1 MNLDNLPYEF
11 FYQFYDIRAN
21 IALKKEQVLYLKK
34 YLLNDTDAVVL
45 DLACG
50 TGNLTIE
57 LAELGCK
64 VIGIDKSPKM
74 LEIAKLK
81 AKNCKISPTFIQE
94 TFQSY
99 PYNSKY
105 NAVICSSFSLNY
117 ICDYNEIINVFT
129 NIYKSLTDGGVFIFD
144 MIYPSEVEKHFENKL
159 HFENEDIKIFTLFE
173 WKNRISNLYEVLFS
187 FYLKNNNIIEKEVHL
202 SKTYNSDEIKSILIN
217 IGFRVLELKTQ
228 NKLFKNGRTDLFQIV
243 AKK

>member
-1 MNLDNLPYEF
+1 MNLDNLPYEI

-34 YLLNDTDAVVL
+34 YLLNYDDALVL

-57 LAELGCK
+57 LAKLGCK
-64 VIGIDKSPKM
+64 VIGVDKSPKM
-74 LEIAKLK
+74 LAIAKLK
-81 AKNCKISPTFIQE
+81 AKDCKISPIFIQE

-99 PYNSKY
+99 SYNCKY

-117 ICDYNEIINVFT
+117 ICDYIEITNVFT

-144 MIYPSEVEKHFENKL
+144 MIYPNEAEKHFANKL
-159 HFENEDIKIFTLFE
+159 HFENEDVKIFTSFE
-173 WKNRISNLYEVLFS
+173 WKNRVDNLYEVLFS
-187 FYLKNNNIIEKEVHL
+187 FFLKKNNVISKEVHL
-202 SKTYNSDEIKSILIN
+202 SKSYNPNEIQTILID
-217 IGFRVLELKTQ
+217 IGFQVIEFKIQ
-228 NKLFKNGRTDLFQIV
+228 SKLFKNGSADLFQII